1 MVIIHTKFQVHYMFE
16 TEVRWSGHFVP
27 FFHTMN
33 SGTPALTG
41 LCSDDD
47 IIKQS
52 IDTIETDAYA
62 MNNYLVCKREE
73 IRYNNIIKQYKN
85 V

>member
-1 MVIIHTKFQVHYMFE
+1 MVRSFCPLLPHYE
-16 TEVRWSGHFVP
+16 QR
-27 FFHTMN
+27 
-33 SGTPALTG
+33 TPALTG